1 MGDEQRKGGE
11 PRGDSTSGETKV
23 GETKVSETKVSEKGL
38 AVGAWEALFRAQ
50 VTIMRELTACFPTG
64 EISFN
69 EYDVLFNLSN
79 QPDRRAR
86 LKDLTQ
92 HLLLTQPSI
101 SRLVDRLA
109 AKAVVEKLSD
119 PGDGRG
125 IIVSMTKLGSD
136 IFRKTAVRHADAIS
150 RRVGGTLDHDEL
162 QQLMALCTKLR
173 LGPTIADVAPAEE
186 CPVLSEDDNERAR
199 AEAAVPAGATM
210 SVGH

>member
-1 MGDEQRKGGE
+1 MSD
-11 PRGDSTSGETKV
+11 
-23 GETKVSETKVSEKGL
+23 KGL
-38 AVGAWEALFRAQ
+38 AVSAWESLFRAQ

-86 LKDLTQ
+86 LKELTQ

-109 AKAVVEKLSD
+109 GKGVVEKLND

-125 IIVSMTKLGSD
+125 IIVAMTPRGAD
-136 IFRKTAVRHADAIS
+136 IFRSTAVRHADAIS
-150 RRVGGTLDHDEL
+150 RRVGGTLDRGEL
-162 QQLMALCTKLR
+162 ESLLALCTKLR
-173 LGPTIADVAPAEE
+173 LGQAIADVPEAEP
-186 CPVLSEDDNERAR
+186 CPVIGVDETTLAAR
-199 AEAAVPAGATM
+199 AGR
-210 SVGH
+210 

>member
-1 MGDEQRKGGE
+1 MSTTIDAPPGAAGDRA
-11 PRGDSTSGETKV
+11 GDRAGDGRSD
-23 GETKVSETKVSEKGL
+23 KGL

-79 QPDRRAR
+79 QPEKRAR
-86 LKDLTQ
+86 IKELTQ

-109 AKAVVEKLSD
+109 SKAIVEKLSD

-125 IIVSMTKLGSD
+125 IVVAMTPLGVD
-136 IFRKTAVRHADAIS
+136 LFRRTAVRHADAIS

-162 QQLMALCTKLR
+162 EQLMALCTKLR
-173 LGPTIADVAPAEE
+173 LGERIADTPT
-186 CPVLSEDDNERAR
+186 DDRVCLPLDGDT
-199 AEAAVPAGATM
+199 AA
-210 SVGH
+210 